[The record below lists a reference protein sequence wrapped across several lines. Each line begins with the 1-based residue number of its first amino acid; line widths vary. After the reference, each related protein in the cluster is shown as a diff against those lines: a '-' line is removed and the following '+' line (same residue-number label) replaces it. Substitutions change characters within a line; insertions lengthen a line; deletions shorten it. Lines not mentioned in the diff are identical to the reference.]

1 MNLARNVRI
10 VVENPYF
17 TVTRFVATPAEL
29 TVGEMIIIVHAALG
43 LEPSS
48 PGQLMV
54 REDEEPIDIF
64 PIIDSD
70 FYTSFGEDVHYH
82 PSEGDWCITISI
94 ADTSRVVMGL
104 PALIS
109 GEGPDLV
116 TELGSPQAMFSVML
130 DVQASM
136 AYMGVP
142 PQDME
147 RIFRLFPNYTLDQ
160 INQRLTTCYH
170 PAIAQRLATMG
181 TEAANLEG
189 GTQSS
194 LSSELPFDPFSPH
207 PWDDFSDDVDDLG
220 FPTELL
226 EQWREEVYE
235 AYPEL
240 SPDFTLP
247 ELSEDT
253 VQMIGQ
259 RVREYLDVIRDF
271 PRLTGAGFLKQAA
284 VQRLKDW
291 LPKPNAHETVKRE
304 DYHQTLLNLRE
315 FFLGLD
321 WVTCTTS
328 TIRVT
333 ELGDR
338 AARDPD
344 FATQLILG
352 AIPYSYSPPSGAPQ
366 LGLDLVHL
374 LRGDIP
380 TQLNWDPILIIS
392 RDLFFALGILTH
404 DTHLATIKPGHEGF
418 VAAVLASL
426 RDDLNQELD

>member
-43 LEPSS
+43 LEPSK

-54 REDEEPIDIF
+54 RDDDEPIDIF

-70 FYTSFGEDVHYH
+70 FYDSFGEDIHYH

-116 TELGSPQAMFSVML
+116 TELGSTQAMFSVML

-194 LSSELPFDPFSPH
+194 LSSGLPFDPFSPH

-240 SPDFTLP
+240 SPDFALP

-253 VQMIGQ
+253 VHMIGQ

-304 DYHQTLLNLRE
+304 DYHETLLNLRE
-315 FFLGLD
+315 FFIDLD
-321 WVTCTTS
+321 WLKCTTS

-333 ELGDR
+333 ELGEK
-338 AARDPD
+338 AAHDPQ
-344 FATQLILG
+344 FATELILR
-352 AIPYSYSPPSGAPQ
+352 AIPFAYCLSDTAPQ
-366 LGLDLVHL
+366 LGFDLVHL
-374 LRGDIP
+374 LRGDTA
-380 TQLNWDPILIIS
+380 TQLDWDPILAIT
-392 RDLFFALGILTH
+392 RDLFFALGILTS
-404 DTHLATIKPGHEGF
+404 DNQLATITPGHEGF
-418 VAAVLASL
+418 VAAVLSPL